1 MHSGYYY
8 FKVDGEIRYDFRQPF
23 TCVDSF
29 ICNIIECST
38 QETLSEHS
46 FEEVVAFEK
55 PEALADACNHSDTH
69 HMHQSMRFTPPSPPC
84 YPASNS
90 NNDWQRKI

>member
-1 MHSGYYY
+1 MQSGYYY

-23 TCVDSF
+23 TCVDSL
-29 ICNIIECST
+29 ICNIIECGT
-38 QETLSEHS
+38 QDTMSERS

-55 PEALADACNHSDTH
+55 PEIWTDAYYCDSN
-69 HMHQSMRFTPPSPPC
+69 MHPAMRTTPPSPPSD
-84 YPASNS
+84 PAINN